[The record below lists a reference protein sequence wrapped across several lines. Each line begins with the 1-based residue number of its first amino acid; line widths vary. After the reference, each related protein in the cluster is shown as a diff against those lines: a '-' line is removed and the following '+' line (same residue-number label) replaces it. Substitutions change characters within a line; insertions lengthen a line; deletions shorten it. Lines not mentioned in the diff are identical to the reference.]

1 MISTD
6 CLVGLLCLHVLY
18 DRWHLLLI
26 VLAQHMPIW
35 RLSTNGLARSLLI
48 DRVGSAALSYS
59 VYLESALSKNHCCD
73 DSACASTQ

>member
-35 RLSTNGLARSLLI
+35 RLSTNGLARSLS
-48 DRVGSAALSYS
+48 DR
-59 VYLESALSKNHCCD
+59 
-73 DSACASTQ
+73 